1 MSDITALAR
10 IIAGSARNVDISSN
24 TPVVLT
30 IKIGGSVSNT
40 ELTKAILDKLLLINA
55 AADSD
60 GTFDTRYTKKTD
72 LAALTAGKGASL
84 VGIQDAGSYFSTKNV
99 EAALQQL
106 AGVVGTGTA
115 AGISYNHA
123 TSGLAATN
131 VQTAI
136 DEVVTRIVATE
147 TVANAAIPATQ
158 KGSANGVATLDSGG
172 KVPVAQLPN
181 SVMEYKGTYNAST
194 NTPTLVDG
202 TGNTGDV
209 YRVTV
214 AGAGVDSL
222 NFVVGDYAIYNG
234 STWEKAHSGSDA
246 VVTVNGFAGIVVL
259 TTDNVNEG
267 TTNLYFTTSRAQT
280 AAVVNAINSGV
291 TATAPSQAAVFT
303 ALAGKQAASA
313 NLTAADTFFGGT
325 SFTFT
330 QANQL
335 IQAGN
340 ADSLHFHS
348 VLKKTGVVGESFA
361 ANTTFAVRMSS
372 NAAAET
378 LRQFRKGD
386 ITTTTTD
393 LFYVIGLLQSAS
405 ALTTGNAATI
415 VTNGTL
421 ILGSSDTPFSSA
433 DVGKPVF
440 LTASGTFSSTP
451 PSTAGQGVTRIG
463 IIEDTDRIFVQP
475 SVVGVL

>member
-1 MSDITALAR
+1 MSDITALGR
-10 IIAGSARNVDISSN
+10 IISGAQRNVDISSN
-24 TPVVLT
+24 TLVTLS
-30 IKIGGSVSNT
+30 IKVGGSISNT
-40 ELTKAILDKLLLINA
+40 ELTKLILDKLILINA

-60 GTFDTRYTKKTD
+60 GTFDTRYTKKVD
-72 LAALTAGKGASL
+72 LAALTVSKGASL
-84 VGIQDAGSYFSTKNV
+84 VGVQDVGSYFTTKNV

-106 AGVVGTGTA
+106 ASVVGTGTA
-115 AGISYNHA
+115 SGISYNHA

-158 KGSANGVATLDSGG
+158 KGAANGVASLDSGG

-181 SVMEYKGTYNAST
+181 SIMEYKGTYNAST

-202 TGNTGDV
+202 TGNIGDV
-209 YRVTV
+209 YRVTI
-214 AGAGVDSL
+214 AGAGVNSL

-234 STWEKAHSGSDA
+234 TTWEKAHSGSDA
-246 VVTVNGFAGIVVL
+246 VVSVNGFAGIVVL
-259 TTDNVNEG
+259 TSDNVAEG
-267 TTNLYFTTSRAQT
+267 TTNLYFTNARAQT
-280 AAVVNAINSGV
+280 AAVVNSLGGSQTNQ
-291 TATAPSQAAVFT
+291 APSVASVNT

-348 VLKKTGVVGESFA
+348 VLKKAGVVGESFA

-372 NAAAET
+372 NANSET
-378 LRQFRKGD
+378 LRQFRKAD

-405 ALTTGNAATI
+405 SLTTGNAATI
-415 VTNGTL
+415 ITNGTL
-421 ILGSSDTPFSSA
+421 ILGSGDTNFVSA

-440 LTASGTFSSTP
+440 LTASGTFSVTP
-451 PSTAGQGVTRIG
+451 PSTTGQGVTRIG
-463 IIEDTDRIFVQP
+463 IIEDVDRIFVQP